1 MADKTIGVV
10 AAGHAQTA
18 EAGKRMLE
26 EGGNAFDAAI
36 ASVLAACVV
45 ESGLT
50 SLGGGGFLLAQTAAK
65 KSYLFDFFCQTP
77 LVNPGEKAVDFYP

>member
-1 MADKTIGVV
+1 MAGKTLGVV

-18 EAGKRMLE
+18 EAGRQILE
-26 EGGNAFDAAI
+26 AGGNAFDAAI

-50 SLGGGGFLLAQTAAK
+50 SLGGGGF
-65 KSYLFDFFCQTP
+65 Y
-77 LVNPGEKAVDFYP
+77 